1 MAGGAPGRGGYD
13 GAVKVD
19 LRRFEQLVAAAL
31 DDVPEPF
38 ASALDQVAVVVE
50 RRAPPEDPDLYGL
63 YYGVPLTD
71 PDAAFGAAPPR
82 IAIYMEPL
90 LSDCANEAEVVEE
103 IRITVLHELGHHLGM
118 DEDQL
123 DRLGY
128 G

>member
-1 MAGGAPGRGGYD
+1 M
-13 GAVKVD
+13 KVD
-19 LRRFEQLVAAAL
+19 PRRFEELVAAAL

-38 ASALDQVAVVVE
+38 ASALENVAVVVE

-63 YYGVPLTD
+63 YLGAPLTD
-71 PDAAFGAAPPR
+71 PEAAFGAPPPR
-82 IAIYMEPL
+82 IAVYMEPL
-90 LSDCANEAEVVEE
+90 LSDCETEEEVVEE
-103 IRITVLHELGHHLGM
+103 VRITVLHEIGHHLGM